1 MRRLAAAAALV
12 LCASQTSA
20 FAQDAGLSDVDS
32 LIDASASPE
41 GALQAAADQASAG
54 DVSGAATTLERALI
68 GAPDSIELRTAYTA
82 YLCELDDR
90 QAADFEI
97 AKLAGGE
104 ISDANWATVQAAC
117 GPVAKPVQ

>member
-1 MRRLAAAAALV
+1 M
-12 LCASQTSA
+12 
-20 FAQDAGLSDVDS
+20 
-32 LIDASASPE
+32 
-41 GALQAAADQASAG
+41 
-54 DVSGAATTLERALI
+54 I